1 MPELNVWAIV
11 IAAVASQIL
20 GFLWYS
26 VLFGSR
32 WASGYRLERDALK
45 STPPTAYVGTVL
57 GALLFSGALA
67 VLSGLLDVQTSGA
80 GALVGLGLWVGVIMP
95 RYLLHSLFGR
105 IAPSS
110 IAIDLGFDLLAAVV
124 TGVIIGGM

>member
-1 MPELNVWAIV
+1 MPEVNVWAIV

-26 VLFGSR
+26 VLFGRR
-32 WASGYRLERDALK
+32 WAPGYRLERDALQ
-45 STPPTAYVGTVL
+45 STPPTAYIGTVL

-67 VLSGLLDVQTSGA
+67 VLSGLLGVDTPGA
-80 GALVGLGLWVGVIMP
+80 GALVGLGLWGGVIMP

-105 IAPSS
+105 IGRSA
-110 IAIDLGFDLLAAVV
+110 IAIDLGFDLLVAVM
-124 TGVIIGGM
+124 TGGIIGGM